1 MRAAGADIGR
11 PKRTDRELGAVTS
24 LGALMDCWRREHR
37 TEQPQHY
44 RLYANVQVN
53 SCSFVKDGILSPR
66 RYTALQAP
74 ARRYLFISKEANISA
89 DGAESWCGKGFWLR
103 EVAAGSCPQTNFSR
117 RLGMLYSAAVSG
129 DFARPDKSGSLL
141 PEIAFM
147 NLNKRGGASRCC
159 WHTLRC
165 YTQKYAGYI
174 RREIELIGP
183 QVIVCCGGG
192 VQNLLEQYVGAD
204 ALRPYTVLSVYHPS
218 YRCAD
223 EKHLAKLHDRLLA
236 RGLCR

>member
-1 MRAAGADIGR
+1 MRTKKLDVGCVSRSYQELAATDTCEELMRYWKQEHLEER
-11 PKRTDRELGAVTS
+11 PE
-24 LGALMDCWRREHR
+24 
-37 TEQPQHY
+37 HY
-44 RLYANVQVN
+44 RSYGSEQIDKV
-53 SCSFVKDGILSPR
+53 SFVEDGILSPR

-74 ARRYLFISKEANISA
+74 AKRYLFISKEANISM
-89 DGAESWCGKGFWLR
+89 DGEESWCGKGFWLR
-103 EVAAGSCPQTNFSR
+103 EVAAGSCPQTN
-117 RLGMLYSAAVSG
+117 
-129 DFARPDKSGSLL
+129 FARPDKSGSLL